1 MRGVSG
7 DADRTKGGVVSGSD
21 ESVAAL
27 KALVDVVREEL
38 TDRAVSYTVG
48 DRSVTFYG
56 DGLGRLIQA
65 TLRGEKAL
73 EAMK

>member
-1 MRGVSG
+1 M
-7 DADRTKGGVVSGSD
+7 SGSD

-27 KALVDVVREEL
+27 RGLVDAVREEL
-38 TDRAVSYTVG
+38 TDRAVSYTIG

-56 DGLGRLIQA
+56 NGLGRLISA
-65 TLRGEKAL
+65 TLRAEAAL